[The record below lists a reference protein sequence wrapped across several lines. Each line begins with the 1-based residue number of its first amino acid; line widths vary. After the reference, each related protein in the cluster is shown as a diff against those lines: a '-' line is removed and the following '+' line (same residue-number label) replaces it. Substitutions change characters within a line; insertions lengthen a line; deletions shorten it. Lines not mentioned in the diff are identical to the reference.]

1 MGWDQLEV
9 ATRLIA
15 AAMLGG
21 VIGIE
26 RGVRG
31 RSAGLRTQMLVAVGA
46 ALAMIVSLH
55 FAERFGDAG
64 GTISIDPA
72 RVAYGVMGGIG
83 FLGAGAIMRFGIGIR
98 GLTTAA
104 SLWCTAAV
112 GLAAGFGMYGTAAI
126 ASGLVLIVLWALRF
140 LDRALPHVRDRD
152 LVVVTSGP
160 AAEAADRVA
169 AMIAAAGL
177 TGTNTGVRRA
187 VDDDTVKI
195 TFRVVLRKQGDLATL
210 LRVTDQAEG
219 VHNVTLE

>member
-1 MGWDQLEV
+1 
-9 ATRLIA
+9 
-15 AAMLGG
+15 
-21 VIGIE
+21 
-26 RGVRG
+26 
-31 RSAGLRTQMLVAVGA
+31 MLVAVGA

>member
-1 MGWDQLEV
+1 MGWDQLDI
-9 ATRLIA
+9 ATRLIV

-21 VIGIE
+21 LIGIE

-55 FAERFGDAG
+55 FAERFGNAG

-72 RVAYGVMGGIG
+72 RVAYGVMGGVG

-112 GLAAGFGMYGTAAI
+112 GLAAGFGMYGTATI
-126 ASGLVLIVLWALRF
+126 ASALVLIVLWALRF
-140 LDRALPHVRDRD
+140 LDRALPHARERD
-152 LVVVTSGP
+152 LVIVTSGP
-160 AAEAADRVA
+160 AAEASDRVA

-177 TGTNTGVRRA
+177 TGTNTGVRQT

-195 TFRVVLRKQGDLATL
+195 TFRVVLRKQDDLATL
-210 LRVTDQAEG
+210 LRVTDRAEG
-219 VHNVTLE
+219 VHHVTLE